1 VVDRTQCIV
10 GTQDALHEGRQLR
23 HPSKPLDVFPGQCRI
38 KERGDVSGQPRAGK
52 AFRKF
57 VGLK

>member
-1 VVDRTQCIV
+1 MVDRTQCIV

-23 HPSKPLDVFPGQCRI
+23 PLDVFPGQCRI

-57 VGLK
+57 VDLR